1 MKILKF
7 IDEITKESN
16 INLTKY
22 LMSSHY
28 MSNVVRKA
36 GDIAVKKVRACLNR
50 LVEINCKETR
60 GQGSK
65 GDIVMLPD
73 WCWHTF

>member
-22 LMSSHY
+22 LMSTHY
-28 MSNVVRKA
+28 MSNVRKA
-36 GDIAVKKVRACLNR
+36 GAIAVKN
-50 LVEINCKETR
+50 
-60 GQGSK
+60 K
-65 GDIVMLPD
+65 GPPK
-73 WCWHTF
+73 